1 MWAISIEI
9 VQGEGLASS
18 LMTSMIQ
25 KLQTLDLNLLIYFGF
40 MSTSTLID
48 FLIGMLILVEKIYL
62 HL

>member
-1 MWAISIEI
+1 
-9 VQGEGLASS
+9 
-18 LMTSMIQ
+18 MTSMIQ
-25 KLQTLDLNLLIYFGF
+25 KLQTLDLNLLIYFEF